1 MLKFKIQK
9 HGLGCYENRRG
20 RHNKHNKLF
29 SIEIE
34 LKASRL

>member
-1 MLKFKIQK
+1 MVWDVMKIDAVSIINIIT
-9 HGLGCYENRRG
+9 Y
-20 RHNKHNKLF
+20 NKHNKLF